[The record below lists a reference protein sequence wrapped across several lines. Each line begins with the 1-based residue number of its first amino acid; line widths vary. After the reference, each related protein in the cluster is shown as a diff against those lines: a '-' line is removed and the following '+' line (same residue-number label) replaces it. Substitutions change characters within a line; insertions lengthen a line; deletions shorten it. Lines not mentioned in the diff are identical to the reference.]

1 MPVVDTEDVVKKAL
15 EELRNNQ
22 LIPDYEKHEE
32 KIMEVLKETAQVE
45 ATLTTKMFHM
55 IDNKNMREVEQAI
68 SAIIGY
74 ERVDFIKKYFAME
87 TYKMKVVKKP
97 DGQSAVQV
105 YRKGIEFQPERM
117 LMTINDIDAVT
128 VLQWA
133 SLALE
138 ITHLV
143 LSCVGLGLDISEI
156 VIRAVVKE
164 VEALVREPAF
174 QRAVEK
180 FVEAWNAA
188 GGNAWAKAKAIF
200 EFLKDTYSLGIFWKI
215 IFLYFQKMSAWED
228 IKAIAEVAL
237 MIIVGF
243 ATDGLALISEI
254 VLIVDIA
261 IDLADN
267 IANLVMFSDMM
278 KTMK

>member
-174 QRAVEK
+174 QRAAEK

-215 IFLYFQKMSAWED
+215 VKLFFQKMSAWED

-243 ATDGLALISEI
+243 ATDGLALISKI

-261 IDLADN
+261 IDLAN
-267 IANLVMFSDMM
+267 KIANLVMFSDMK
-278 KTMK
+278 KTMR

>member
-1 MPVVDTEDVVKKAL
+1 MPVVDTEDAVKKAL

-32 KIMEVLKETAQVE
+32 KIMEVLKETAKVE

-87 TYKMKVVKKP
+87 TYKMKVVEKP

-105 YRKGIEFQPERM
+105 YRNGIEFQPERM

-215 IFLYFQKMSAWED
+215 VKLFFQKMSAWED

-243 ATDGLALISEI
+243 ATDGLALISKI

-261 IDLADN
+261 IDLADK
-267 IANLVMFSDMM
+267 IANLVMFSDMK
-278 KTMK
+278 KTMR

>member
-215 IFLYFQKMSAWED
+215 VKLFFQKMSAWED

-243 ATDGLALISEI
+243 ATDGLALISKI

-261 IDLADN
+261 IDLAN
-267 IANLVMFSDMM
+267 KIANLVMFSDMK
-278 KTMK
+278 KTMR

>member
-87 TYKMKVVKKP
+87 TYKMKVVEKP

-105 YRKGIEFQPERM
+105 YRNGIEFQPERM

>member
-105 YRKGIEFQPERM
+105 YRNGIEFQPERM

-180 FVEAWNAA
+180 FVEAWSAA

>member
-1 MPVVDTEDVVKKAL
+1 MLVVDTEDVVKKAL

-68 SAIIGY
+68 SAIIGH

-105 YRKGIEFQPERM
+105 HRKGVEFQPERL

-215 IFLYFQKMSAWED
+215 IKLFFQKMSAWED

-243 ATDGLALISEI
+243 ATDGLALISKI

-261 IDLADN
+261 IDLADK
-267 IANLVMFSDMM
+267 IANLVMFSDMK

>member
-32 KIMEVLKETAQVE
+32 KFMEVLKETAQVE

-74 ERVDFIKKYFAME
+74 ERVVFIKKYFAME

-215 IFLYFQKMSAWED
+215 IKLFFQKMSAWED

-243 ATDGLALISEI
+243 ATDGLALISKI

-261 IDLADN
+261 IDLADK
-267 IANLVMFSDMM
+267 IANLVMFSDMK

>member
-1 MPVVDTEDVVKKAL
+1 MPVVDTEDAVKKAL

-32 KIMEVLKETAQVE
+32 KIMEVLKETAKVE

-87 TYKMKVVKKP
+87 TYKMKVVEKP

-105 YRKGIEFQPERM
+105 YRNGIEFQPERM